1 MLNVNVTLF
10 VAIFLLSTIVVV
22 RSTIDIRSGD
32 ESKRFFN
39 RLDESSRQFRFA
51 LCALTTSRSLINWK
65 WLHQLHK
72 HGIAVYIL
80 EDKDENQLHVKS
92 NITFLSIESEMTRS
106 NGYSNANLVPRTV
119 WAWDKALFYF
129 TKVSLSYEF
138 VWFIEYDVYV
148 PSLKAFLDVHKTAM
162 HDRSDLVVKDNIEVD
177 SSWGHSNL
185 RVARLH
191 IDRPWYHSLVCAAG
205 LSRRLLSDVLEY
217 TSTNHQL
224 DFIEVLFNTIRHHK
238 KYNLYR
244 PHQFQTIQFH
254 DKGHINCKDATTHS
268 DMWYH
273 PIKTQTKFLSDC
285 NLTDSPS
292 N

>member
-1 MLNVNVTLF
+1 LNFTVSLCDYLFVVSVMLNVNVTLF

-162 HDRSDLVVKDNIEVD
+162 YDRS
-177 SSWGHSNL
+177 
-185 RVARLH
+185 R
-191 IDRPWYHSLVCAAG
+191 
-205 LSRRLLSDVLEY
+205 
-217 TSTNHQL
+217 
-224 DFIEVLFNTIRHHK
+224 
-238 KYNLYR
+238 
-244 PHQFQTIQFH
+244 
-254 DKGHINCKDATTHS
+254 
-268 DMWYH
+268 
-273 PIKTQTKFLSDC
+273 
-285 NLTDSPS
+285 
-292 N
+292 